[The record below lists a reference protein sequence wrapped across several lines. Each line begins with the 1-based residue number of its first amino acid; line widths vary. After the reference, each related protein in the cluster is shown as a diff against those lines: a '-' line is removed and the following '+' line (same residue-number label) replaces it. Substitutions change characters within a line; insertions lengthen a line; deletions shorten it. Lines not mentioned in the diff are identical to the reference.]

1 MAITFSTVKRMGMMI
16 KIKNALSVVV
26 LILCMA
32 MLFGC
37 GASATERGEGPVS
50 DKELIEALLKD
61 DDLEFWATANAP
73 APYTQ
78 ERFQGLCERC
88 PDLDALMER
97 DSGVESLKKYGPD
110 LIRQYH
116 ESDQAQLRLNAEI
129 FADVIG
135 YVCPESAA
143 DMEALVAELS
153 EG

>member
-1 MAITFSTVKRMGMMI
+1 MI
-16 KIKNALSVVV
+16 KKVSLVVAIVLCLIVACGCSASDVGCDDKSV
-26 LILCMA
+26 A
-32 MLFGC
+32 
-37 GASATERGEGPVS
+37 S
-50 DKELIEALLKD
+50 DKELIEALLMD

-78 ERFQGLCERC
+78 ERFQVLCERC